1 MLGDDGA
8 SIPLTRQQR
17 TILGRLA
24 INRRQVVPTPTLLR
38 DLWGRTPGHR
48 AQSLLYN
55 LIRQLRGQLAMVSGE
70 REQPVLQTQ
79 PPGYRLVLDAEL
91 DLCRFET
98 LMANARAHLS
108 VGNQVSADVA
118 FGAALALWHGDPL
131 GGVTQPFAEIYQPTF
146 VELYLTA
153 VEEWN
158 DVQLS
163 LGKHLILV
171 ADLTR
176 LVAESPY
183 RERLRGQLMLALY
196 RSGRQLQA
204 LETYHEGRRILVN
217 TSGLEP
223 GPALRQLHNDILTE
237 AGYLAL
243 PNLNDLASLR

>member
-38 DLWGRTPGHR
+38 DLWGRTPGDR

-98 LMANARAHLS
+98 LM
-108 VGNQVSADVA
+108 
-118 FGAALALWHGDPL
+118 
-131 GGVTQPFAEIYQPTF
+131 
-146 VELYLTA
+146 
-153 VEEWN
+153 
-158 DVQLS
+158 
-163 LGKHLILV
+163 
-171 ADLTR
+171 
-176 LVAESPY
+176 
-183 RERLRGQLMLALY
+183 
-196 RSGRQLQA
+196 
-204 LETYHEGRRILVN
+204 
-217 TSGLEP
+217 
-223 GPALRQLHNDILTE
+223 
-237 AGYLAL
+237 
-243 PNLNDLASLR
+243 